1 MDKTNG
7 RPTMKAVIVTK
18 RGSLLDSDPERR
30 GRMEIRDIPVR
41 QVGPEDV
48 KVRVAY
54 CGICASD
61 VLAFEGL
68 FDRTPPFGIG
78 HEISGTIVEVGPKAT
93 RRNLR
98 VGDRVAGNFI
108 KYCGTCYHCLNG
120 EEHFCENGGFN
131 FDKGMAEYVVW
142 HESQAWKI
150 PDDLPLEQACLLE
163 NVSVAVRIADKA
175 NMKVGKRVAILG
187 GGPLGLQTL
196 QLMKMFGATDL
207 TISEPVENRRVLAKP
222 FGAEHVLDPTVDDV
236 VERAREITG
245 GRGFDLIVE
254 ASGAPEA
261 AVAAYQ
267 IAAPGAT
274 VLYIAGYPD
283 GYLLPVP
290 ITELFG
296 PKELIFSGV
305 FRSPY
310 TFPRAFQLMSKM
322 DLEPLSRYIF
332 PLDQAEEAVMAHVT
346 RRHPKIILKCD
357 GE

>member
-1 MDKTNG
+1 MVKTIV
-7 RPTMKAVIVTK
+7 AVKTGDLADPDPAK
-18 RGSLLDSDPERR
+18 RGRVEVRDLP
-30 GRMEIRDIPVR
+30 GRE
-41 QVGPEDV
+41 VGPEDV
-48 KVRVAY
+48 KIRVAY

-61 VLAFEGL
+61 ALCVNGL
-68 FDRTPPFGIG
+68 FDRTPPFGLG

-93 RRNLR
+93 RRNLK

-108 KYCGTCYHCLNG
+108 KYCGTCYYCLNG
-120 EEHFCENGGFN
+120 EEHFCENAGFR
-131 FDKGMAEYVVW
+131 FDPGMAEYVVW

-150 PDDLPLEQACLLE
+150 PDELPLEQACLLE
-163 NVSVAVRIADKA
+163 NVSVVVRIADKA

-187 GGPLGLQTL
+187 GGPLGLQTA
-196 QLMKMFGATDL
+196 QVMKMFGATDL
-207 TISEPVENRRVLAKP
+207 TISEPVENRRVLAAP

-261 AVAAYQ
+261 AEAAYE

-274 VLYIAGYPD
+274 VLYIAGYPN

-290 ITELFG
+290 ITTLFG

-310 TFPRAFQLMSKM
+310 TFPRAFQLLPKM
-322 DLEPLSRYIF
+322 DLEPLTRDIYPI
-332 PLDQAEEAVMAHVT
+332 DRAEEAFYAHST
-346 RRHPKIILKCD
+346 RRHPKVIIKCNED
-357 GE
+357 